1 MSTITASR
9 TIAAPV
15 HVAWGIFTD
24 LPGRP
29 AWLSTVDAVEVL
41 TPGEFGAGV
50 RWRET
55 RTLGGAAT
63 VTEELVVTEVVP
75 GERCVITSPGA
86 GVDYELTYTFR
97 PIDVGRGKGGTTVEA
112 VFEGQPASR
121 TGKMLALFL
130 GGLAARTVEGALRRD
145 LDALAAACA
154 DPMAS
159 SAA

>member
-1 MSTITASR
+1 MSTITVSR

-15 HVAWGIFTD
+15 DVAWAIFTD

-29 AWLSTVDAVEVL
+29 GWLSTVDAVEVL
-41 TPGEFGAGV
+41 TPGPFGAGV

-55 RTLGGAAT
+55 RKLAGDAT
-63 VTEELVVTEVVP
+63 VTEELVVAEVVP
-75 GERCVITSPGA
+75 RERCVITSPGA

-97 PIDVGRGKGGTTVEA
+97 SIDVGRGHGGTTVGA
-112 VFEGQPASR
+112 VFEGHPSSRASR
-121 TGKMLALFL
+121 MVALFL